1 MHQNVVSFL
10 CRYLEASHIRCHA
23 LQLPLKEPVVFDNGL
38 RDYLFDT
45 PEYGKL
51 LQNLLDTYR
60 VKTVY
65 FLTDTYGCHYVLLY
79 LPDGDCL
86 LIGPYSYVKFDEP
99 LIYRL
104 AKQFGILAE
113 KMDGFKSYYYSLPFV
128 NQEERFVL
136 LILTFADEV
145 YGNPDS
151 YTIEFVPNFFD
162 EQMLYGEYSRE
173 DQETGDTLLET
184 EERYHLMSELLAA
197 VKTANA
203 KLAIQTMNQFLAKV
217 PGLRFSNPL
226 KDAKN
231 WLIIF
236 NTSLRMTA
244 EQAHVPPYYLGKISS
259 KFSFRIDA
267 LTNPEY
273 KTRIMHDMIRQ
284 YCLLIQ
290 NHAQSNYSKLI
301 QRVMILVE
309 ANLSSDL
316 SLKAIAGELN
326 INASYLSHLFRKE
339 VGITLTEYVNRTRI
353 EESLTCL
360 NSTDL
365 QIQAIGQ
372 KVGIYD
378 LAYFTKLFKKQIGMS
393 PSEYRR
399 SVRSSSGKV

>member
-1 MHQNVVSFL
+1 MDQNILSFL
-10 CRYLEASHIRCHA
+10 RRYLEASHIHSHI
-23 LQLPLKEPVVFDNGL
+23 LKLPPKESVVFDNGL
-38 RDYLFDT
+38 RDYLFEA

-51 LQNLLDTYR
+51 IHSLIDTYR
-60 VKTVY
+60 IKTVY

-79 LPDGDCL
+79 LPEGDCL
-86 LIGPYSYVKFDEP
+86 MIGPYSYVKFDEP
-99 LIYRL
+99 LVYRL
-104 AKQFGILAE
+104 ARQFQIPAD
-113 KMDGFKSYYYSLPFV
+113 KMAGFKSYYYSLPV
-128 NQEERFVL
+128 VHQEERFVL

-145 YGNPDS
+145 YGDSDS
-151 YTIEFVPNFFD
+151 YTVEFVPTFFD
-162 EQMLYGEYSRE
+162 EQMLYGDYSLE
-173 DQETGDTLLET
+173 EQEPADILLDN
-184 EERYHLMSELLAA
+184 EERYRLMSELLAA
-197 VKTANA
+197 VKVANA
-203 KLAIQTMNQFLAKV
+203 RLAIQTMNRFLAKV
-217 PGLRFSNPL
+217 PGQRFSNPL

-231 WLIIF
+231 WLIVF

-244 EQAHVPPYYLGKISS
+244 EQAHVHPYYLGKISS

-267 LTNPEY
+267 LTNPDY

-290 NHAQSNYSKLI
+290 KHAQSDYSQLI
-301 QRVMILVE
+301 QRVMIMIE

-316 SLKAIAGELN
+316 SLKVVAGELN
-326 INASYLSHLFRKE
+326 VNASYLSHLFRKE

-353 EESLTCL
+353 EESLACL

-399 SVRSSSGKV
+399 SIRSSSAKV